1 VGAGWIGGRRGV
13 RRRGRKG
20 RGGGEVGPGRWAD
33 GGVET
38 SFTFGLKGEAC
49 KAEGDG

>member
-1 VGAGWIGGRRGV
+1 VGS
-13 RRRGRKG
+13 G
-20 RGGGEVGPGRWAD
+20 RGAD